1 MHLPFYA
8 GMRAPQGSSTD
19 PGAWFIEANRVS
31 MASLTKRHSRVRFD
45 DGQAASG
52 HVAIVSSLFLVLLTA
67 ALLIGGHAAIDP
79 LLQSAADNR
88 VASSA
93 GAVVYTMPDGIYCR
107 HVSFDNVTAQETEGG
122 IERCN
127 SDVSGSRPRSNR
139 AFSWHNN

>member
-1 MHLPFYA
+1 MHLPFDA

-31 MASLTKRHSRVRFD
+31 MASLTKRHSRARFD

-52 HVAIVSSLFLVLLTA
+52 RVVIVSSLFLVLLTA

-88 VASSA
+88 GRKQRGRGRLYDA
-93 GAVVYTMPDGIYCR
+93 
-107 HVSFDNVTAQETEGG
+107 
-122 IERCN
+122 
-127 SDVSGSRPRSNR
+127 
-139 AFSWHNN
+139 